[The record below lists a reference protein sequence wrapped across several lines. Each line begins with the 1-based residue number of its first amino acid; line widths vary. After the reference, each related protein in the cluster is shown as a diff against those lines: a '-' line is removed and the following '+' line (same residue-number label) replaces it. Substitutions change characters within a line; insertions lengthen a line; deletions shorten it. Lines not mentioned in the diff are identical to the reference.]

1 VDKLA
6 ILAHLLERQKTMNKP
21 KSWENIGRDKRRE
34 IYNTLRWCLPGARW
48 LYENRNLFKDNELK
62 KLSFSQT
69 ISGLNKSFRYMI
81 LYDVISGNPISI
93 PAKKQRR
100 ENRIISIRLRAAL
113 IAGETGVSFDKVYP
127 KLFVKMYEHI

>member
-1 VDKLA
+1 
-6 ILAHLLERQKTMNKP
+6 MNKS

-48 LYENRNLFKDNELK
+48 LYENRNLFQGNEMK

-113 IAGETGVSFDKVYP
+113 IAGETGVRFDKVYP
-127 KLFVKMYEHI
+127 KLYVKMYKHI